1 MPKYFVTT
9 VVEFT
14 GYIDAETKDE
24 AEERG
29 YYYDDEVTYS
39 QVLSCDAE
47 LDGEDEGDE

>member
-1 MPKYFVTT
+1 MPKYYVRT
-9 VVEFT
+9 VVEFD
-14 GYIDAETKDE
+14 GYIEAETQEE

-47 LDGEDEGDE
+47 EEGEEDDE